1 MVAADR
7 RTHSPNRLVLS
18 EGWRPPGAHSAF
30 IKWTGW
36 TLAMTMSWWQHHEHC
51 RGYYYYYCNTATKS
65 SDRAAHI
72 FKAATRSLFREFLP
86 SLWSLYFSSPFS
98 FPYPILSRLE
108 VAPQIQLRD
117 SGSTV
122 SSQAGKNNIGSHWLK
137 FPGLIKYI
145 KMRLRPSTD
154 EFLRNQSQGTKS
166 LGCKCRPRPI
176 SANRNLKIK
185 SKCGCVWMYT
195 PMHVTVCIR

>member
-1 MVAADR
+1 M
-7 RTHSPNRLVLS
+7 NRVNSRNDYVMMTAPWTLS
-18 EGWRPPGAHSAF
+18 WLLLLLLQYSDK
-30 IKWTGW
+30 IKW
-36 TLAMTMSWWQHHEHC
+36 Q
-51 RGYYYYYCNTATKS
+51 S
-65 SDRAAHI
+65 SSHI
-72 FKAATRSLFREFLP
+72 QGRNQKFREFLP